1 MLIHRKP
8 LGKQPFKSRKFTD
21 EQLIEL
27 HSQGLTMRQ
36 MADKLGVT
44 GPGVGK
50 RMARLGLKP
59 NGKQFDGS
67 QARAWREAGRL

>member
-1 MLIHRKP
+1 MTFHGLGGILYAETKMLIHRKP

-44 GPGVGK
+44 GPGVG
-50 RMARLGLKP
+50 
-59 NGKQFDGS
+59 
-67 QARAWREAGRL
+67 